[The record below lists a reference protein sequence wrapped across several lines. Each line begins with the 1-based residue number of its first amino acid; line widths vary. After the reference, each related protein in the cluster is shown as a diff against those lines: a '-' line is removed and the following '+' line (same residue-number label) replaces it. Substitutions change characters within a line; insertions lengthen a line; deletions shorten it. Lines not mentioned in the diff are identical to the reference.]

1 MDANLKR
8 RTFLR
13 AGAAGAAGLAV
24 SAMAGGGPAARAA
37 EKVVS
42 STPSAA
48 KLGWTVG
55 GQLYTFRKLP
65 FYEALD
71 IIAGLGLVCVEPC
84 FFLQLDKARPKL
96 KTNEDLPP
104 DVRKELKQ
112 RLADRGVAM
121 SAFYS
126 DVGKGNDNDKA
137 RKIFEFAKEM
147 GVGAIVA
154 EPPAEALDLIEPL
167 CDEYRINLAIHNHPE
182 KAGYTNWKPEN
193 VMALCKDRSKRIGA
207 CPDTGHWVR
216 SGLDPV
222 ACLKVYE
229 GRIHNVHLKDA
240 LEKGNR
246 KSRDVP
252 LGQGAAGYK
261 AVLAELKRQG
271 YRGVMTIE
279 YEHLSPQLVDD
290 VKACAAFVEKAAKEL
305 AG

>member
-8 RTFLR
+8 RAFLK
-13 AGAAGAAGLAV
+13 AGAAGLAV
-24 SAMAGGGPAARAA
+24 SAMAGSGITAARAA
-37 EKVVS
+37 PRAVC
-42 STPSAA
+42 STPAAA

-55 GQLYTFRKLP
+55 GQLYTFRRFP

-71 IIAGLGLVCVEPC
+71 MIAGLGLVCVEPC
-84 FFLQLDKARPKL
+84 FFLKLDKARPEL
-96 KTNEDLPP
+96 KTNEDLPAE
-104 DVRKELKQ
+104 VRKELKE

-121 SAFYS
+121 SVFYS
-126 DVGKGNDNDKA
+126 DVGKDKEKA

-147 GVGAIVA
+147 GAGVLVA
-154 EPPAEALDLIEPL
+154 EPPAEAIDVIEPL
-167 CDEYRINLAIHNHPE
+167 CDEYAINLAIHNHPE
-182 KAGYTNWKPEN
+182 KPGYTNWKPEN
-193 VMALCKDRSKRIGA
+193 VMALCQGRSKRIGA
-207 CPDTGHWVR
+207 CPDSGHWVR

-222 ACLKVYE
+222 ACLKAYE

-252 LGQGAAGYK
+252 LGQGAAGYA

-279 YEHLSPQLVDD
+279 YEHDSPQLVDD
-290 VKACAAFVEKAAKEL
+290 VRACAAFVEKTAQGL